1 MFNRPHHQRIEK
13 LLQAFNAEL
22 LTQTQCYFAGGTAIA
37 LQLGEYRESVD
48 VDFVCAFNEGYR
60 TLRNT
65 VTETGLG
72 ALLNTALPHLRP
84 VRFDQLGIR
93 TVLEVDGTPIKVE
106 ILSEGRIALAGHR
119 TAQLPVPTLVPA
131 DLYAEKLLAN
141 ADRGQDRSV
150 RSRDIIDL
158 AVMIDQWGDIPDQ
171 AWTKARTAYGGQ
183 TDRAYAAA
191 CRLISDRRYLR
202 ECLADLQM
210 DPAWLDRIP
219 TLLGSPA
226 ATREDDSES
235 TSGMKP

>member
-13 LLQAFNAEL
+13 LLQAFNADL

-37 LQLGEYRESVD
+37 LQLGEYRESID
-48 VDFVCAFNEGYR
+48 VDFICAFNEGYR

-72 ALLNTALPHLRP
+72 ALLNTTIPHVRP

-106 ILSEGRIALAGHR
+106 ILSEGRIPLAGHR
-119 TAQLPVPTLVPA
+119 TNQLPVSTLVPA

-158 AVMIDQWGDIPDQ
+158 AVMVDEWGAIPDQ
-171 AWTKARTAYGGQ
+171 AWMKARVAYGDQ
-183 TDRAYAAA
+183 IDRAYAGA
-191 CRLISDRRYLR
+191 CRLIGDRRYLR
-202 ECLADLQM
+202 ECLVDLQM
-210 DPAWLDRIP
+210 DLVWLDQIP
-219 TLLGSPA
+219 TLLGKPA
-226 ATREDDSES
+226 ATHEDDPES
-235 TSGMKP
+235 SCGMKP